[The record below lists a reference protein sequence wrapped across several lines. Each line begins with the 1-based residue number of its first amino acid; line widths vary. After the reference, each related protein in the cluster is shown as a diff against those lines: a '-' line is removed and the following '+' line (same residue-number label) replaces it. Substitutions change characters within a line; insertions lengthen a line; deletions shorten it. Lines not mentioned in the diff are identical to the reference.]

1 MGRYYTSG
9 SGKFDGKFWFG
20 VQPSDDP
27 ETVYGMR
34 ETESDDVSYSDYESD
49 DKAKVRRVLNKQ
61 FDILGVPK
69 DKRVYKFNDD
79 NEVGCYVW
87 DELRNY
93 YMTENKEEGVDRP
106 YYAGEGKPSIYPKSH
121 ELELAAARVQ
131 LGLNI
136 LNEMRCNEDGNAW
149 INAEW

>member
-27 ETVYGMR
+27 ETIYGMR
-34 ETESDDVSYSDYESD
+34 EVGTDDSSYSDYESD
-49 DKAKVRRVLNKQ
+49 NSAKVRRVLNKQ

-87 DELRNY
+87 DELRDY
-93 YMTENKEEGVDRP
+93 YMTNDREKGIDRP
-106 YYAGEGKPSIYPKSH
+106 YYAGEGKPSMYPKSH
-121 ELELAAARVQ
+121 ELELAASRLQ
-131 LGLNI
+131 LGLCI
-136 LNEMRCNEDGNAW
+136 LNEMREDKDGVAH